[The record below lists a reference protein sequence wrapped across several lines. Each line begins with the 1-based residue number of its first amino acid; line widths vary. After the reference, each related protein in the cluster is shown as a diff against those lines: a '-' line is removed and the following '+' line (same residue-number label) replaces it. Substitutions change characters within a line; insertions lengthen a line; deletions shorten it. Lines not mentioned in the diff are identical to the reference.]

1 MYLSEC
7 ETDSSEKELEMD
19 SGDTAQKVRRKVDEQ
34 DELANK
40 GCVGGVLGQ
49 VRAQE
54 TIWLFCR
61 HPFKPNDIRQARF
74 THAPLPVNQ
83 ELFLKLSFLSP

>member
-1 MYLSEC
+1 MTLPRR
-7 ETDSSEKELEMD
+7 LE
-19 SGDTAQKVRRKVDEQ
+19 GKADEQ

-40 GCVGGVLGQ
+40 GCVGGALGQ

-61 HPFKPNDIRQARF
+61 HPSKPKDIREARF